1 MEVAAIAAQSRCS
14 SGLSNYCENFVDN
27 LLLRI
32 SIEKKST
39 SPIPIKREQTPYH
52 DKTPPLTPDEL
63 EVAPIAAQ
71 SRCSSGL
78 SVYCENFVDNLLL
91 RISIEKK
98 STSPIPIKR
107 EQTPYHVKT
116 PPLTPDELEVAPIA
130 QSFSR
135 CSSGLSNYCENVVEK
150 LLLRISLE
158 KEKTP
163 PLTPDELEVAPI
175 AAQSYSRSSSG
186 LSNYCENVVDKLL
199 LRISLEKEKTPPLTP
214 DELEVAPIAAQS
226 YSRSSSG
233 LSNYCENFVEKLLLR
248 ISIEKESTSPIPIK
262 REQTP
267 YHEKTPSLTPDEL
280 EVAAIAA
287 QSRCSSGLSDYCEN
301 FVEKLLLRI
310 SLEKKSTSPIPIK
323 REQTPYHEKTPSL
336 TPDELEFA
344 PIAQSFSRCSSGL
357 SNYCETLVDGLLFRI
372 SIEKEPT
379 PVPRKQTP
387 YPDEERVSSTA
398 SPIESE
404 PTLVYLT
411 INIPESP
418 LQVYIKC
425 AFCLCMKFY
434 TVVGMLIWLRS
445 TVLHASFLVDY
456 RLNVLKI
463 IAIAHI
469 MR

>member
-1 MEVAAIAAQSRCS
+1 MEVAAIAAQSRFS
-14 SGLSNYCENFVDN
+14 SGLSDYCENFVEK

-32 SIEKKST
+32 SIEKEST

-78 SVYCENFVDNLLL
+78 SD
-91 RISIEKK
+91 
-98 STSPIPIKR
+98 
-107 EQTPYHVKT
+107 
-116 PPLTPDELEVAPIA
+116 
-130 QSFSR
+130 
-135 CSSGLSNYCENVVEK
+135 YCENVVEK

-163 PLTPDELEVAPI
+163 PLTPDELEVAAI
-175 AAQSYSRSSSG
+175 AAQSFSRCSSG
-186 LSNYCENVVDKLL
+186 LSNYCENFVEKLL

-248 ISIEKESTSPIPIK
+248 ISLEK
-262 REQTP
+262 
-267 YHEKTPSLTPDEL
+267 EKTPPLTPDEL
-280 EVAAIAA
+280 EVAPIAA
-287 QSRCSSGLSDYCEN
+287 QSYSRSSSGLSNYCENFVEKLLLRISLEKEKTPPLTPDELEVAPIAAQSYSRSSSGLSNYCEN

-336 TPDELEFA
+336 TPDEVEVA

-357 SNYCETLVDGLLFRI
+357 SNYCETFVDGLLFRI

-379 PVPRKQTP
+379 PVIREQTS
-387 YPDEERVSSTA
+387 YPDKERVTSTA
-398 SPIESE
+398 SPVESE
-404 PTLVYLT
+404 PTPVSLT
-411 INIPESP
+411 INIPKSP
-418 LQVYIKC
+418 LQVYIMC
-425 AFCLCMKFY
+425 ILLMHEMLCCC
-434 TVVGMLIWLRS
+434 W
-445 TVLHASFLVDY
+445 HAYLVAKYSFACVISGGLQVE
-456 RLNVLKI
+456 RVQNNHLL
-463 IAIAHI
+463 AIAHI